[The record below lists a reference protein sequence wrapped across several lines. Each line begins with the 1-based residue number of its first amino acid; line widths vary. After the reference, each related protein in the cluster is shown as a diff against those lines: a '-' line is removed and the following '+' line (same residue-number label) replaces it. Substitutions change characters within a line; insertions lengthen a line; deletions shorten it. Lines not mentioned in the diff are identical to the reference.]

1 MLKFALKNM
10 AVHRARVLLV
20 ALSIVLSACVALLSF
35 NIAQQ
40 VNEGIVNT
48 AAYYD
53 LIIGPA
59 GSATQLAMN
68 TLFFTDE
75 PLGTLDYAYVEE
87 IENSDLANAV
97 VPFTMGDSFGSA
109 KIVGTTADFLAGKSL
124 ASGTMFSAT
133 YEAVVGSAVAQ
144 QYGLNVGDEIVTSH
158 GLTGTGSTHEAA
170 PLTVTG
176 ILQATGTAYD
186 NVVFTH
192 YETVWAVHSQGHTDE
207 DEEETHVEGEICA
220 ILVKSKSFNDYY
232 RLLDAYSGDASLLCI
247 NPSTVLREVLEQVDT
262 SSKIVYA
269 LCAVVLLMNI
279 VVISVITLLHSAAL
293 PHSKW
298 ADRPRGFS
306 AGLAVQTPFAGPD
319 GQSRRLHGH
328 CAQCMAHLSPGM
340 GHCRRGLCAERVA
353 HHGAN
358 FCHGPQRWIDR
369 LKMLS

>member
-124 ASGTMFSAT
+124 AKP
-133 YEAVVGSAVAQ
+133 
-144 QYGLNVGDEIVTSH
+144 LW
-158 GLTGTGSTHEAA
+158 AA
-170 PLTVTG
+170 P
-176 ILQATGTAYD
+176 
-186 NVVFTH
+186 
-192 YETVWAVHSQGHTDE
+192 
-207 DEEETHVEGEICA
+207 
-220 ILVKSKSFNDYY
+220 
-232 RLLDAYSGDASLLCI
+232 
-247 NPSTVLREVLEQVDT
+247 
-262 SSKIVYA
+262 
-269 LCAVVLLMNI
+269 
-279 VVISVITLLHSAAL
+279 
-293 PHSKW
+293 
-298 ADRPRGFS
+298 
-306 AGLAVQTPFAGPD
+306 
-319 GQSRRLHGH
+319 
-328 CAQCMAHLSPGM
+328 
-340 GHCRRGLCAERVA
+340 
-353 HHGAN
+353 
-358 FCHGPQRWIDR
+358 
-369 LKMLS
+369 